1 MSNPL
6 KAIGKVFK
14 KVGKVVKKVAL
25 PALAI
30 GAAVL
35 TGGAAL
41 GVLPGIGSIGSS
53 LGLSAGLTSVLST
66 AGQSA
71 LLGAGTSLITGGNP
85 LKGATRGFV
94 AGAALGGLDRFA
106 GGSGQPLG
114 NWGTGAKQTAA
125 DVAGQSGGL
134 GSVLSEGPITSTPG
148 TNAISSSVGATTAVP
163 STVAPIA
170 SSPVINA
177 VTPASVAQTTQTAGG
192 GLGGF
197 LSRQPYLLPSLIQGV
212 GGGLSAAAQAKE
224 DRRTRQE
231 GRDYIAG
238 NYEGSG
244 NFYPSGVDTYS
255 TPSQGAFKR
264 DWKWSIDPKTGQPF
278 KEYVA

>member
-14 KVGKVVKKVAL
+14 KVGKVIKKVAL

-41 GVLPGIGSIGSS
+41 GVLPSIGSLGSS

-71 LLGAGTSLITGGNP
+71 LFGAGTSLLTGGNP
-85 LKGATRGFV
+85 LKGATTGFA
-94 AGAALGGLDRFA
+94 AGAALGGLDKVM
-106 GGSGQPLG
+106 G
-114 NWGTGAKQTAA
+114 GTGAPFGGGAKAVQQTSPSLGLDSLTNGRLASGGA
-125 DVAGQSGGL
+125 ITPASTASATGGL
-134 GSVLSEGPITSTPG
+134 GGFTSSAPVAPVASTSVL
-148 TNAISSSVGATTAVP
+148 NASA
-163 STVAPIA
+163 
-170 SSPVINA
+170 
-177 VTPASVAQTTQTAGG
+177 PASIAQTTQTAAG

-212 GGGLSAAAQAKE
+212 GGGLSSAAQAKE
-224 DRRTRQE
+224 NRNIRQE
-231 GRDYIAG
+231 ARDYIAG

-244 NFYPSGVDTYS
+244 NFYPSGVNTYS
-255 TPSQGAFKR
+255 QPTQAAFKR
-264 DWKWSIDPKTGQPF
+264 DWKWAIDEKTGQPY
-278 KEYVA
+278 KEYMA